1 MTEHESV
8 AAIEQRVVLDGVEQ
22 AAAVVNC
29 GLGVQSSCWMMSEND
44 DQVHEQQQRLL
55 KHIVTTTATTTI
67 LFTSRIIWLW
77 CVAVSKVPTGGS
89 EANTAGMLLAMHEV
103 VLAL

>member
-8 AAIEQRVVLDGVEQ
+8 AAIGKRVVPDGVEQ
-22 AAAVVNC
+22 AAAVVNR
-29 GLGVQSSCWMMSEND
+29 GVGAQSSCWMTSEND

-55 KHIVTTTATTTI
+55 KHNVTTTATTTI
-67 LFTSRIIWLW
+67 TSRIIWLW

-89 EANTAGMLLAMHEV
+89 EANTAGRLSAMHEV